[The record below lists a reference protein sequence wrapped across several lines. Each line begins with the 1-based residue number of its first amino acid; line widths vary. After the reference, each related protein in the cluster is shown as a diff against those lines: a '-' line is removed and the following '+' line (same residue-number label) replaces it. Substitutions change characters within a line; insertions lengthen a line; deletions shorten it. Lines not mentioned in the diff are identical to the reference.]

1 MGPLDLCE
9 AQLKEIAV
17 LVAWCRERSNAPV
30 AIGGLSMGALTTQLA
45 ATRARR
51 WPAEMQPD
59 ALFLA
64 ATSEDLWEICFTGAI
79 GRAAGVGEALIRAG
93 WTNADL
99 EPIRRLTNPIGP
111 PVMEARNIVMVLGRR
126 DDVTPFRRGHSLAL
140 RWGVPSENLF
150 LRKQGHFTIPAGL
163 LRDERPLARLAAIMM
178 TRTYRAAVGKPTR

>member
-1 MGPLDLCE
+1 
-9 AQLKEIAV
+9 
-17 LVAWCRERSNAPV
+17 
-30 AIGGLSMGALTTQLA
+30 MGALTTQLA

-111 PVMEARNIVMVLGRR
+111 RSEERR
-126 DDVTPFRRGHSLAL
+126 
-140 RWGVPSENLF
+140 
-150 LRKQGHFTIPAGL
+150 
-163 LRDERPLARLAAIMM
+163 
-178 TRTYRAAVGKPTR
+178 VGKEDVSTCRSRWSPNH

>member
-1 MGPLDLCE
+1 
-9 AQLKEIAV
+9 
-17 LVAWCRERSNAPV
+17 
-30 AIGGLSMGALTTQLA
+30 
-45 ATRARR
+45 
-51 WPAEMQPD
+51 MQPD

-126 DDVTPFRRGHSLAL
+126 DDVTPFGRGRSEERR
-140 RWGVPSENLF
+140 
-150 LRKQGHFTIPAGL
+150 
-163 LRDERPLARLAAIMM
+163 
-178 TRTYRAAVGKPTR
+178 VGKECVGTGKSRG